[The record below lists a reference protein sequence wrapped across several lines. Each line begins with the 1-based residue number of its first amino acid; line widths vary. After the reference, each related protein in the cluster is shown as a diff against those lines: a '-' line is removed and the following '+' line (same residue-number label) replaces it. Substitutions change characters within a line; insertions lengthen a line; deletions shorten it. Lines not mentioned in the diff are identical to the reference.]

1 MARILNLVGDVRLQ
15 AVVQA
20 SGKVKSLQVKGGNP
34 VLAQAAMDAVRQW
47 RWEKSDHDSVE
58 PVVIHFEP

>member
-1 MARILNLVGDVRLQ
+1 
-15 AVVQA
+15 VVQA